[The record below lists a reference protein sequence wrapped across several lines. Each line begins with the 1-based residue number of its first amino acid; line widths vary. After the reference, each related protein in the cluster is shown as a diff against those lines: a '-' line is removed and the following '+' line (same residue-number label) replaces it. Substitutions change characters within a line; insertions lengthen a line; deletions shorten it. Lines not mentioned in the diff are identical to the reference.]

1 MKYNTLAYLFIALL
15 FASCASKT
23 PEANFEMSYE
33 GDTAPVTVTFKNSS
47 KNAEGYMWDFGD
59 RTITVTDA
67 EPTHIFNT
75 FGTFKV
81 KLTAINGSESVE
93 TIQEITIKQPPVK
106 KVEIVTSKGTMI
118 AELSN
123 YTPQHRDNFVKLANE
138 KFFHGLL
145 YHRVIKGFM
154 IQGGDPY
161 SRNAPA
167 GQGLGQGGPGY
178 TVPAE
183 IYPGLH
189 HYKGALSA
197 ARLGDQQ
204 NPQRASSGSQFYIVQ
219 GKETTDHA
227 LNQVAVRNGV
237 SYSQLDK
244 DHYKKVGGASFLD
257 GQYTVI
263 GYVVDGFEVIDAISD
278 VPVSGSKTPAA
289 DRPLTDV
296 KIISIRVLE

>member
-1 MKYNTLAYLFIALL
+1 MKYNTLAYLLIALL
-15 FASCASKT
+15 FASCTSKT
-23 PEANFEMSYE
+23 PEASFEMSYE
-33 GDTAPVTVTFKNSS
+33 GDTSPVTVTFKNSS

-59 RTITVTDA
+59 RTETITDA
-67 EPTHIFNT
+67 EPTHTFNA
-75 FGTFKV
+75 FGTFTV

-93 TIQEITIKQPPVK
+93 TTQQITIKQPPVK

-123 YTPQHRDNFVKLANE
+123 YTPQHRDNFIKLANE
-138 KFFHGLL
+138 KFFDGLL

-154 IQGGDPY
+154 IQGGDPD

-183 IYPGLH
+183 MYPGLH

-204 NPQRASSGSQFYIVQ
+204 NPKRASSGSQFYIVQ
-219 GKETTDHA
+219 GSATDDAA
-227 LNQVAVRNGV
+227 LNQVAARNGV
-237 SYSQLDK
+237 SYSQADR
-244 DHYKKVGGASFLD
+244 DHYKKFGGASFLD
-257 GQYTVI
+257 GQYTVF
-263 GYVVDGFEVIDAISD
+263 GYVVNGFEVIDAISD
-278 VPVSGSKTPAA
+278 VTVSNKGGDK

-296 KIISIRVLE
+296 KIISVRVIE